1 MLELSNA
8 CSKKKSCGEFLY
20 SSMDLMIG
28 EKNRKVNNV
37 MDLGNGV
44 QFWAYPSP
52 NIGTCESILSITAP
66 MCSS

>member
-1 MLELSNA
+1 LWGIFVF
-8 CSKKKSCGEFLY
+8 KHGFY
-20 SSMDLMIG
+20 DG
-28 EKNRKVNNV
+28 GKVNNV
-37 MDLGNGV
+37 MEFGNGV